1 LWLLRKCFSGFIQLV
16 ALAAKALT
24 NIDETRV
31 GLGLPRRDVFIWVCA
46 IVFLNQLFGVARE
59 TLMASRHEFLWN
71 LGSVGVFQIMAWY
84 TVFRL
89 LASSDP
95 APAAQLRDVV
105 VAVALCCVVLAA
117 TPRLIW
123 VTALGIAIFG
133 SLFNRGDPKL
143 RAAGIVLA
151 ALSVQQF
158 WGRIFFNLFALPLL
172 RAETAVVGTM
182 LQVVRPGTVWSDNVI
197 SGPSG
202 HGIVVYDFCSS
213 FHNLSVAALCWL
225 TVRNLGDHR
234 WQARDFVTGCLVGL
248 TMVICNMTRLCL
260 MAWDA
265 DLYHYWHD
273 GSGSDI
279 FTVGASTAILLISL
293 YGSRPERAAA

>member
-1 LWLLRKCFSGFIQLV
+1 LRLLRKCFSGLIQLV

-31 GLGLPRRDVFIWVCA
+31 GLGLPRSDVFIWVCA

-84 TVFRL
+84 VVFRL

-105 VAVALCCVVLAA
+105 VAVALCCVLAA

-151 ALSVQQF
+151 ALSVRQF

-172 RAETAVVGTM
+172 RSGRVVQRMKYKSLAVLGLTEYAPSRR
-182 LQVVRPGTVWSDNVI
+182 LLLIEAPTDCRAAQTIDWRSVWNR
-197 SGPSG
+197 
-202 HGIVVYDFCSS
+202 
-213 FHNLSVAALCWL
+213 
-225 TVRNLGDHR
+225 RNLTA
-234 WQARDFVTGCLVGL
+234 QA
-248 TMVICNMTRLCL
+248 N
-260 MAWDA
+260 
-265 DLYHYWHD
+265 
-273 GSGSDI
+273 
-279 FTVGASTAILLISL
+279 
-293 YGSRPERAAA
+293 AAAISKG